1 MSGIDRTHRI
11 VTLGSLLESSPQSG
25 YSPVCPKQPTG
36 QWVLGLSALKDEY
49 LDVSEA
55 KPAPLNE
62 PLLNKFLL
70 KHGDFLISR
79 SNTLDRVGRVAV
91 FRGGLENCSYP
102 DLMMRFR
109 PRQSAILPDYLELYL
124 KSETTLRYIRRH
136 AAGTSGSM
144 KKINQGIVE
153 SIPIA
158 LPTPEEQQLI
168 ATIAVEWNLALKK
181 NDELIAARQMELS
194 SLHQR
199 LFRARVCRR
208 PSWMQVPLSTLM
220 VPRHEPALP
229 SETLPLYSLTIEDG
243 ITPKTERYNRQFLVK
258 DVSLKEYSTVYPG
271 DIVFNPANLRWG
283 AIARSQ
289 QKHPVVVSPIYE
301 VLQIREDLVNPV
313 LLSHSISCPEQIA
326 RFATKTEGT
335 LIERMA
341 VKLDSFLRT
350 KLWLPRDR
358 DEQNKLADLLSLATD
373 AISIQKNIGI
383 ALRVQKRAL
392 LQKLI
397 AGDRR
402 FGAHA
407 ATRGA

>member
-1 MSGIDRTHRI
+1 MSGIDKTHRI
-11 VTLGSLLESSPQSG
+11 VPLGSLLESAPQNG
-25 YSPVCPKQPTG
+25 FSPVCPEQPTG
-36 QWVLGLSALKDEY
+36 KWVLGLSALKDEY

-55 KPAPLNE
+55 KPAPLDE
-62 PLLNKFLL
+62 PSLSKFLL

-109 PRQSAILPDYLELYL
+109 PRQSAVDPDYLELYL
-124 KSETTLRYIRRH
+124 KSEATLRYIRRH

-153 SIPIA
+153 SIPVA

-168 ATIAVEWNLALKK
+168 AAIAVEWNLALKK
-181 NDELIAARQMELS
+181 IDELIAARQMQLS

-199 LFRARVCRR
+199 IFRARAFR
-208 PSWMQVPLSTLM
+208 PGWTQVPLSTLM

-258 DVSLKEYSTVYPG
+258 DVDRKEYSTVYPG

-283 AIARSQ
+283 AIARSLL
-289 QKHPVVVSPIYE
+289 KHPVVVSPIYE

-313 LLSHSISCPEQIA
+313 LLSHSISCPGQIA
-326 RFATKTEGT
+326 RFATQTEGT

-350 KLWLPRDR
+350 KLWLPSDR

-373 AISIQKNIGI
+373 AIAIQQKIGI
-383 ALRVQKRAL
+383 ELRVQKRAL

-397 AGDRR
+397 VGDRR